1 MQTGSHDEPVF
12 FCCLPMD
19 DSYRTLE
26 KPAEG
31 VYRDRGSRFLAF
43 GFPVRNEQE
52 IRDILATIRK
62 KYHDAR
68 HHCYAYRLGSR
79 NEVYRVT
86 DDGEP
91 SGTAGRQ
98 IYGQLLSHSL
108 TNVLVVV
115 VRYFGG
121 TLLGTRGLINAYRLS
136 TADMLSGASIV
147 TRLLEAGL
155 KVQFPYEILNPVMKI
170 LKEEMLVPADP
181 AYEETC
187 SMTLSVREASVNR
200 VAARL
205 QAIPGV
211 ICETLPIN
219 D

>member
-1 MQTGSHDEPVF
+1 
-12 FCCLPMD
+12 MD

-31 VYRDRGSRFLAF
+31 VYRNKGSRFLAF
-43 GFPVRNEQE
+43 GFPIRNEQE
-52 IRDILATIRK
+52 IKDILAGIRK

-79 NEVYRVT
+79 NEVYRVN

-121 TLLGTRGLINAYRLS
+121 TLLGTRGLINAYRIS

-147 TRLLEAGL
+147 TRLPEAGL
-155 KVQFPYEILNPVMKI
+155 KVNFPYEMLNPVMKV

-181 AYEETC
+181 VYAGTC
-187 SMTLSVREASVNR
+187 SMNLSVREAFMDR
-200 VAARL
+200 VTVRL
-205 QAIPGV
+205 RAIPGL
-211 ICETLPIN
+211 ICETLPIS